1 MKKMLKKSII
11 MMMVAICAQ
20 SAVAQSVVN
29 ANAILDSLTASEILK
44 AQPSAAAVQT
54 CRNYLVSHPQD
65 TIRALFAEADVTSF
79 VAGTNGIMQ
88 GYKVVAG
95 DTLHWLG
102 YDVYAK
108 GSGKDLMAQR
118 GKHYGKTITLKGNE
132 QHTINTQMVA
142 DLDRKAVET
151 RFGYGLT
158 DGHRRDVRGYQL
170 SHAIDSPD
178 GKVIKKAADKDGWGA
193 QAEATYQLASGLNA
207 FGAKGGLSYTAPW
220 WQIDVMAGVTRT
232 SYSAN
237 AERAGKKYNAF
248 NSEVGLWFQPVRVD
262 KYNQVR
268 FWIGGGGGWEHYLTD
283 SRETEA
289 GFMQSEGNYIY
300 PHVGVKLEYRFFA
313 TGNSLYFKAQL
324 RQKKWVIQNDGND
337 KANALEITVG
347 YNYGVGRNRIN
358 H

>member
-1 MKKMLKKSII
+1 MKKAIVKSII
-11 MMMVAICAQ
+11 FMMVAFSYQVAN
-20 SAVAQSVVN
+20 AQSVVTN
-29 ANAILDSLTASEILK
+29 ISTNDFQSCK
-44 AQPSAAAVQT
+44 A
-54 CRNYLVSHPQD
+54 YLAEHPLD
-65 TIRALFAEADVTSF
+65 TIKNKLAEPVLMVVSEDGEI
-79 VAGTNGIMQ
+79 AGQRIQ
-88 GYKVVAG
+88 KG
-95 DTLHWLG
+95 DTLSVLG
-102 YDVYAK
+102 YAVFLSD
-108 GSGKDLMAQR
+108 GKVVRQR
-118 GKHYGKTITLKGNE
+118 NYGKTITLKGNE
-132 QHTINTQMVA
+132 QHTINTEMVEA
-142 DLDRKAVET
+142 LDRKAVET
-151 RFGYGLT
+151 RFEYNIT
-158 DGHRRDVRGYQL
+158 DGRRRDVRGYQL

-220 WQIDVMAGVTRT
+220 WQVDVMAGVTRT

-313 TGNSLYFKAQL
+313 TGNSLYFKAQW

-347 YNYGVGRNRIN
+347 GTLGFLRDIIS